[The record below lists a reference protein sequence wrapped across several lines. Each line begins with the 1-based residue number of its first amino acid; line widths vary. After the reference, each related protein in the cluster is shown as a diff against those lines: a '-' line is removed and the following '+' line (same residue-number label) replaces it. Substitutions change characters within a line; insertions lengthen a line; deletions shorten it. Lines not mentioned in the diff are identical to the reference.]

1 MVFFLTQGL
10 ERTSCRNV
18 FRIKFIL
25 YQLLE
30 MVNEAVTIDCH
41 YYWDPSGEL
50 LSLGIN
56 YVCRNKT
63 LE

>member
-1 MVFFLTQGL
+1 
-10 ERTSCRNV
+10 
-18 FRIKFIL
+18 
-25 YQLLE
+25 

-56 YVCRNKT
+56 YRYVCRNKT

>member
-1 MVFFLTQGL
+1 MV
-10 ERTSCRNV
+10 S
-18 FRIKFIL
+18 
-25 YQLLE
+25 
-30 MVNEAVTIDCH
+30 EAVTIDCH

-56 YVCRNKT
+56 NYVCRNKT

>member
-1 MVFFLTQGL
+1 MV
-10 ERTSCRNV
+10 S
-18 FRIKFIL
+18 
-25 YQLLE
+25 
-30 MVNEAVTIDCH
+30 EAVTIDCH
-41 YYWDPSGEL
+41 YYWDPSEL